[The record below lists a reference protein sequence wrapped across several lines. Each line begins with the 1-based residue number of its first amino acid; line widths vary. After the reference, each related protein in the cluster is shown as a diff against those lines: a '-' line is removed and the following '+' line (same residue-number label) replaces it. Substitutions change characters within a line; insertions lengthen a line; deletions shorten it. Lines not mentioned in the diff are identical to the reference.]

1 MRLFTRL
8 VAGTVTVAV
17 AACVTRNTRS
27 VMRVQPGSAA
37 RVEAEAL
44 FGALGYRL
52 VSAPP
57 SDDTA
62 VRRRAWRA
70 WRWWPGWSSP
80 GSRGRPVRQ
89 AFWVRARPDGGWD
102 QLGVSEATASSS
114 GGNNASGG
122 NPPVFWSRW
131 VINAGTFGRDGR
143 ERWPSREVRADAD
156 SAIGI
161 MWRVQHTPVV
171 AADTSATPWPE
182 ALLRPAPVV
191 VGVLPR
197 WR

>member
-1 MRLFTRL
+1 MAGVAL
-8 VAGTVTVAV
+8 VAGMVLPRQSGEAGP
-17 AACVTRNTRS
+17 
-27 VMRVQPGSAA
+27 PGVLGA
-37 RVEAEAL
+37 R
-44 FGALGYRL
+44 
-52 VSAPP
+52 
-57 SDDTA
+57 
-62 VRRRAWRA
+62 
-70 WRWWPGWSSP
+70 
-80 GSRGRPVRQ
+80 
-89 AFWVRARPDGGWD
+89 RPDGGWD